1 VTSVASGALTTDRDP
16 HGPSTGLPAIPLPNV
31 NFHPVIGVQAGWVS
45 SSMAGAIGSPA
56 SYGESSPRS
65 RRLSWMLLRARLARM
80 AS

>member
-1 VTSVASGALTTDRDP
+1 
-16 HGPSTGLPAIPLPNV
+16 V